1 MKKTLSAILTL
12 VLLCTSAFASP
23 VLMGTVDSAQEKGA
37 VYTETAASLTE
48 EANDILGQLIFHE
61 SFDTDNIRVSGDSAT
76 LAAGQSWNYISDKV
90 SDITLGYSSF
100 RFLRGDSGYN
110 GKALLTRQTDGD
122 NGYMWVRT
130 DASAGTTYPG
140 FVFQFRNSNNKSIVV
155 KEGTY
160 TLCMKVYSPE
170 GNGITSAGIRAR
182 VTDGVDGYGYRS
194 GSLIDPSTTWE
205 TYLPAEQGTWSYIW
219 STYTASESKPLSGF
233 YVMNNGGNANGIADF
248 RSFYIDDVSLYYI
261 PSDKT
266 ATNTYTFSFVDGDK
280 TTTLTAQENTKVA
293 LPALVSDKEF
303 LGWSETENGEILSNT
318 ALICIGDKTLYAVW
332 GNEYKTNPL
341 IDIDFFANAPVNA
354 SNYTYGMEATL
365 SNLSTGAST
374 CDITHAVIED
384 SDGTMFRRFLAQ
396 KDGDL
401 KFQFGGSVTHNSKQV
416 PFDDT
421 KGAIMR
427 VRFNAPSDSEQPA
440 SKLTVKNIYSLMEG
454 GYLDP
459 AATAYIDTS
468 IVGKWQYVYFDYSSI
483 SGKNGSMRRFD
494 VFGLKKGWSL
504 DVDYIHFILD
514 SDVEYDVSTP
524 EISFEKTSDGAVV
537 KYTFDGELSL
547 TSAEFDAIAGGHNFG
562 ASEKTTDEKGNTVYS
577 YLTTLEKVSGK
588 TLPNVIDGLSYE
600 SGKVSGIFLPNV
612 DFESVNPTTVQ
623 LASIRTATPS
633 GLRVM
638 GFTADDTKSASDEI
652 GFIIARAD
660 AVTNVNDLVFGANPK
675 EGKANVNDKGIVYV
689 FGSAY
694 LKNSHDKIYALNSK
708 DAGIDGDARYKDL
721 EGYFFTAALVG
732 ITADKYDH
740 NFICRPYIKSGST
753 YFYGKA
759 ITRNI
764 REVAQNIA
772 NSGYKGLNE
781 SEIQYINSIIEA

>member
-1 MKKTLSAILTL
+1 MKKVLLAILILALSITAAAKP
-12 VLLCTSAFASP
+12 VQVSTVESVSENTAFS
-23 VLMGTVDSAQEKGA
+23 DSSS
-37 VYTETAASLTE
+37 ASLTE
-48 EANDILGQLIFHE
+48 ETDILGELIFHE
-61 SFDTDNIRVSGDSAT
+61 NFDGETTRVSGDAIYSAV
-76 LAAGQSWNYISDKV
+76 GKNWNYV
-90 SDITLGYSSF
+90 SPDVTDSTFGYSTF
-100 RFLRGDSGYN
+100 RFLRGDSGFN
-110 GKALLTRQTDGD
+110 GSALMTKIIDGD

-130 DASAGTTYPG
+130 DASKTTTYPG
-140 FVFQFRNSNNKSIVV
+140 FIFQFRNSNDKSVVV

-170 GNGITSAGIRAR
+170 GNDIASAGIRAR

-194 GSLIDPSTTWE
+194 GNLIDPSTTWE

-233 YVMNNGGNANGIADF
+233 YVMNNGGNAEGKADF

-266 ATNTYTFSFVDGDK
+266 ATNSYTFSFVDGDK

-303 LGWSETENGEILSNT
+303 LGWSETENGDVLSNT

-332 GNEYKTNPL
+332 GNELRTNPL
-341 IDIDFFANAPVNA
+341 IDIDFFADAPVNA

-374 CDITHAVIED
+374 CDITHAVIKD

-440 SKLTVKNIYSLMEG
+440 SKLTVKNIYSLTEG

-468 IVGKWQYVYFDYSSI
+468 IIGKWQYVYFDYSSI

-514 SDVEYDVSTP
+514 SDVEYEVSIP
-524 EISFEKTSDGAVV
+524 EISLEKTSDGAVV

-588 TLPNVIDGLSYE
+588 KLPNVIDGLSYE

-623 LASIRTATPS
+623 LASIRTQSPG

-638 GFTADDTKSASDEI
+638 GFSDLDTKSACDEI

-675 EGKANVNDKGIVYV
+675 EGMANINDKGIVYV

-708 DAGIDGDARYKDL
+708 DAGIDGDARYKNL

-732 ITADKYDH
+732 ITPDKYDH
-740 NFICRPYIKSGST
+740 NFICRPYIKSGNA
-753 YFYGKA
+753 YFYGEA